1 MEMIYEIQE
10 HLCLNRADSETQEVL
25 NILTRQLALL
35 EQLGSEY
42 VERKSVEIVADGCP
56 AGLAELHKAQT
67 IQVTSDYTLRMEGKA
82 LEENAGP
89 FALLG
94 YLEDCEEGLE
104 HMEYASA
111 VCACEAEISNAL
123 AVWQREED
131 GTGSLMPRGY
141 IPVEK
146 LPEDGLWRCPGGN
159 LIFRQ
164 KVENISDM
172 DTLRKTVTEL
182 APFTKDK
189 KAALWELGEECGVLL
204 PLEPIKAQDLERF
217 VTQVDRMV
225 KLVQNAD
232 GMSVGLTDIGGPKLR
247 LLRLRFGAK
256 GAVDMSM
263 AEE

>member
-10 HLCLNRADSETQEVL
+10 RLRLNRGDEGTQEVL
-25 NILTRQLALL
+25 DLLTRQLELL

-42 VERKSVEIVADGCP
+42 VQHRSVEILADNCP
-56 AGLAELHKAQT
+56 AGLSELGHAQT
-67 IQVTSDYTLRMEGKA
+67 VEVKSDYTLRMEGKA

-89 FALLG
+89 FALLS

-111 VCACEAEISNAL
+111 VCACESEISNAL
-123 AVWQREED
+123 AVWQQDSD

-141 IPVEK
+141 APLEK
-146 LPEDGLWRCPGGN
+146 LPEDGLWRCCGGN

-164 KVENISDM
+164 KVEAVRDM
-172 DTLRKTVTEL
+172 EALRMAVKEL
-182 APFTKDK
+182 APLTKDK
-189 KAALWELGEECGVLL
+189 KAAVWEVGEECGVAL
-204 PLEPIKAQDLERF
+204 PLEPIKAQDLELF
-217 VTQVDRMV
+217 VTRVSTMA
-225 KLVQNAD
+225 KLVQNAE
-232 GMSVGLTDIGGPKLR
+232 GMGVGLADIEGPKLR

-256 GAVDMSM
+256 GTVDMSM

>member
-10 HLCLNRADSETQEVL
+10 HLSLSRADTGAEEVL
-25 NILTRQLALL
+25 DLLTRQLELL

-42 VERKSVEIVADGCP
+42 VERKSVEIVADGCA
-56 AGLAELHKAQT
+56 AGLAELRKAQT
-67 IQVTSDYTLRMEGKA
+67 AQVKTDYTLRMEGKA
-82 LEENAGP
+82 LEQNAGP

-123 AVWQREED
+123 AVWQQEED

-141 IPVEK
+141 APVEH

-164 KVENISDM
+164 KVASISDM
-172 DTLRKTVTEL
+172 EALRKTVTEL

-189 KAALWELGEECGVLL
+189 KAALWELGEECGVAL
-204 PLEPIKAQDLERF
+204 PLEPINAKDLELF
-217 VTQVDRMV
+217 VTRMDRMV
-225 KLVQNAD
+225 KLVQNAE
-232 GMSVGLTDIGGPKLR
+232 GMTVGLTDLEGPKLR

-256 GAVDMSM
+256 GTVDISI